1 MLPKVHPLEKTATEC
16 RRALIRLQ
24 NFKEVN
30 GEDVA
35 VNQIIDDLQNI
46 LDHIPNQYKK

>member
-24 NFKEVN
+24 NFKETN
-30 GEDVA
+30 GSTPAIDQIVEDLV
-35 VNQIIDDLQNI
+35 NI
-46 LDHIPNQYKK
+46 LTHIPEEFKK

>member
-16 RRALIRLQ
+16 RRALIRLE

-30 GEDVA
+30 GEDA
-35 VNQIIDDLQNI
+35 DVNTIIQDLKNI
-46 LDHIPNQYKK
+46 LTHIPQKYKK

>member
-16 RRALIRLQ
+16 RRALIRLE

-30 GEDVA
+30 GTDADVE
-35 VNQIIDDLQNI
+35 QIIEDLKNI
-46 LDHIPNQYKK
+46 LVHIPSKYKK